1 MAVEETVG
9 VKVQVDGTK
18 ATEQIGSIRAQIK
31 AATVS
36 VVEAQQKFG
45 DYSKEALEAAKRLA
59 TLKDRIAEANETAN
73 LFDPGKKFQALSGSI
88 QAVAGAFSAAQGAIG
103 LLGVESAEVEKAI
116 LRVQSAM
123 ALSQGL
129 SAIADSAKDFERL
142 GAIIKSNVIT
152 SLTSLRAAAVSSF
165 ATMRASAV
173 AAFTTI
179 RGALIA
185 TGVGAFAVALGLIV
199 ANFDAIKAAVL
210 RAIPGLAN
218 VGKLFGNLVTQVTDF
233 VGITNEADRAL
244 EKFTKT
250 SERKKESLQSEI
262 KIRQAAGASVKE
274 LSDLEKRII
283 NEDLE
288 QLRRKSKTKNGLS
301 TEEQKKFRELKTEEL
316 VIDARVNKAIADEN
330 AKRIQKIEADNKA
343 ARDKKIAEDNKR
355 KEEEKKKAEEEAAEL
370 KKNQDRV
377 ASEDET
383 IRNRNADKFLT
394 DQEKEIEAVNA
405 KYTKQL
411 EDRIKFGGDEAVIE
425 EARNEELLRIKQKY
439 DDAELEQLS
448 ATTEETVQIIKK
460 GEEQNTKNLKAQSDK
475 NIKISE
481 AEKQAKINNLKA
493 TADIFG
499 ALAGLAEQGTAT
511 QKALSLAQLA
521 INTGI
526 AISNLVATSSAP
538 TPDNIA
544 SGGLS
549 GFAKYATGIIT
560 ILSNIGQA
568 RSIIN
573 SVPGGG
579 GGGSTPGLGS
589 TPSAGAGA
597 PIAPRGMD
605 PIPTSLD
612 QRSLNSISNVTTRAY
627 VVESDITGSQQ
638 RVSRLEKAARF

>member
-1 MAVEETVG
+1 MAVNEVVG
-9 VKVQVDGTK
+9 IDVNVNGAK
-18 ATEQIGSIRAQIK
+18 AAEQIGSIRAQIK

-36 VVEAQQKFG
+36 VIEAQQKFG

-59 TLKDRIAEANETAN
+59 NLKDRIAEANETAN

-142 GAIIKSNVIT
+142 GAIIKTNVIS

-199 ANFDAIKAAVL
+199 ANFDAIKAAVIRL
-210 RAIPGLAN
+210 VPSLGN
-218 VGKLFGNLVTQVTDF
+218 VGKLFGEMVTQVTDF
-233 VGITNEADRAL
+233 VGITSEADRAL
-244 EKFTKT
+244 EKFNKT
-250 SERKKESLQSEI
+250 SERKKESLQNEI

-274 LSDLEKRII
+274 LAELEKRVI

-288 QLRRKSKTKNGLS
+288 QLRRKSKTKDGLT
-301 TEEQKKFRELKTEEL
+301 TEEQKKFRDLKTEEL
-316 VIDARVNKAIADEN
+316 VIDARVNKALADEN
-330 AKRIQKIEADNKA
+330 VKRIQKVEADNKA
-343 ARDKKIAEDNKR
+343 AGQRNKERQEKELEEFLSASEKRVERLNELSKTEKTDFEKKLITLKEQYDADLKLFGDSETAKILAKKTYDELVFKATKAEKERLRNLEDKEADDKIKKLDKEREKKEKEDAKTNSMIIKAMD
-355 KEEEKKKAEEEAAEL
+355 KSLANDKAITTAKKGLAEEEKNARIAA
-370 KKNQDRV
+370 
-377 ASEDET
+377 AM
-383 IRNRNADKFLT
+383 
-394 DQEKEIEAVNA
+394 
-405 KYTKQL
+405 
-411 EDRIKFGGDEAVIE
+411 
-425 EARNEELLRIKQKY
+425 
-439 DDAELEQLS
+439 
-448 ATTEETVQIIKK
+448 
-460 GEEQNTKNLKAQSDK
+460 
-475 NIKISE
+475 
-481 AEKQAKINNLKA
+481 A
-493 TADIFG
+493 TADTLSSLSNLLGQETAAGKAAAVASATISAILSAQKAYESTIGIPFVG
-499 ALAGLAEQGTAT
+499 PVLAPINAGLA
-511 QKALSLAQLA
+511 L
-521 INTGI
+521 
-526 AISNLVATSSAP
+526 
-538 TPDNIA
+538 A
-544 SGGLS
+544 SGYKS
-549 GFAKYATGIIT
+549 IQN
-560 ILSNIGQA
+560 ILAVQ
-568 RSIIN
+568 
-573 SVPGGG
+573 VPGGG
-579 GGGSTPGLGS
+579 SGGSAPSLGS
-589 TPSAGAGA
+589 APSAGAGA

>member
-1 MAVEETVG
+1 
-9 VKVQVDGTK
+9 
-18 ATEQIGSIRAQIK
+18 
-31 AATVS
+31 
-36 VVEAQQKFG
+36 
-45 DYSKEALEAAKRLA
+45 
-59 TLKDRIAEANETAN
+59 
-73 LFDPGKKFQALSGSI
+73 
-88 QAVAGAFSAAQGAIG
+88 VAGAFSAAQGAIG

-152 SLTSLRAAAVSSF
+152 SLTSLRAASVSAF

-173 AAFTTI
+173 TAFTTI

-199 ANFDAIKAAVL
+199 ANFDAIKEAVF
-210 RAIPGLAN
+210 RAVPGLAN
-218 VGKLFGNLVTQVTDF
+218 FGKIVGGLVEKVTDF

-250 SERKKESLQSEI
+250 SERRKESLQNEI

-288 QLRRKSKTKNGLS
+288 QLRRKSKTKDGLNA
-301 TEEQKKFRELKTEEL
+301 EDQKKFRSLKAEEL
-316 VIDARVNKAIADEN
+316 VIEARLNKSLADEN
-330 AKRIQKIEADNKA
+330 AKRLEKIAQQNKA
-343 ARDKKIAEDNKR
+343 ARDKATAEENKR
-355 KEEEKKKAEEEAAEL
+355 KEEEKKKAEEAAAEL
-370 KKNQDRV
+370 KKNQERV
-377 ASEDET
+377 ATEDEA

-411 EDRIKFGGDEAVIE
+411 DDRIKFGGDEAVIL
-425 EARNEELLRIKQKY
+425 EAKNEELRAIQEKY
-439 DDAELEQLS
+439 DQIELEQLS
-448 ATTEETVQIIKK
+448 ATTEQTVQIIKE
-460 GEEQNTKNLKAQSDK
+460 GEEQNTRNLKAQSDK

-493 TADIFG
+493 AADVFG

-511 QKALSLAQLA
+511 QKALSLAQVAL
-521 INTGI
+521 NTGI

-544 SGGLS
+544 SGGIS
-549 GFAKYATGIIT
+549 GFAKYAGGIIA
-560 ILSNIGQA
+560 ILSNIAQA
-568 RSIIN
+568 RSIIQ

-579 GGGSTPGLGS
+579 GSAGSIGS
-589 TPSAGAGA
+589 APSAGAGA

-605 PIPTSLD
+605 AIPTTLD

-638 RVSRLEKAARF
+638 RISRIEKASRF

>member
-1 MAVEETVG
+1 MAVNETVG
-9 VKVQVDGTK
+9 INLVADTK
-18 ATEQIGSIRAQIK
+18 SLRSQLREATQELVALQNSATASGAEIAAAASRA
-31 AATVS
+31 A
-36 VVEAQQKFG
+36 E
-45 DYSKEALEAAKRLA
+45 
-59 TLKDRIAEANETAN
+59 LKDRIGDAKATIEA
-73 LFDPGKKFQALSGSI
+73 FDPDAKFKAFGQSI
-88 QAVAGAFSAAQGAIG
+88 QGVAGAFAATQGA
-103 LLGVESAEVEKAI
+103 LALVGVESAEVEKQ
-116 LRVQSAM
+116 LLKVQSAL
-123 ALSQGL
+123 ALSEGLNTVLASIDGFKNLGLVIKTNVL
-129 SAIADSAKDFERL
+129 SAFASMK
-142 GAIIKSNVIT
+142 
-152 SLTSLRAAAVSSF
+152 AAAI
-165 ATMRASAV
+165 T
-173 AAFTTI
+173 AFTTM

-185 TGVGAFAVALGLIV
+185 TGIGAFAVALGLIV
-199 ANFDAIKAAVL
+199 SNFDAIKAAAL
-210 RAIPGLAN
+210 RLIPGLGN
-218 VGKLFGNLVTQVTDF
+218 VGKIFGDIVTKVTDF

-250 SERKKESLQSEI
+250 SERKKESLENEI

-274 LSDLEKRII
+274 LADLERKII

-288 QLRRKSKTKNGLS
+288 QLRRKSKTKDGLS
-301 TEEQKKFRELKTEEL
+301 TEEQKKFRSLKAEEL
-316 VIDARVNKAIADEN
+316 VIEAKLTKSLADETK
-330 AKRIQKIEADNKA
+330 KRNDEIAAQNKA
-343 ARDKKIAEDNKR
+343 ARDKRTAEENKR

-370 KKNQDRV
+370 KKNQQKV
-377 ASEDET
+377 AAEDEA

-411 EDRIKFGGDEAVIE
+411 EDRIKFGGDEKVIE
-425 EARNEELLRIKQKY
+425 EARNEELLEIKKKY

-460 GEEQNTKNLKAQSDK
+460 GEEQNTKNLKIQSDK

-538 TPDNIA
+538 TPDNVA

-579 GGGSTPGLGS
+579 GGGSSAGLGP